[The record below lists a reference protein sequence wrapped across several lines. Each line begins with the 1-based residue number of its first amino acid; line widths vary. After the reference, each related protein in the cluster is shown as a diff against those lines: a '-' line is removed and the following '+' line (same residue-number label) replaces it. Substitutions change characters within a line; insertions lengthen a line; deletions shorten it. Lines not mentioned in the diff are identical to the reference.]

1 MAAICNLCGLPDEL
15 CICQEIAKEQQKA
28 IISTVRRRYGKMVTI
43 VEGIDDA
50 AIDINQ
56 LAKILKGACASGGT
70 VKGRTIELQGE
81 HKKRCLLYTS
91 PSPRDATLS
100 RMPSS
105 A

>member
-28 IISTVRRRYGKMVTI
+28 IISTVRRRNGKMVTI
-43 VEGIDDA
+43 VEGIDDT

-56 LAKILKGACASGGT
+56 LAKILKSACASGGT

-81 HKKRCLLYTS
+81 HKKRAAQILKKNGDQEEV
-91 PSPRDATLS
+91 R
-100 RMPSS
+100 
-105 A
+105 